1 MIRWAKWQRVTCS
14 ALLIVS
20 SMLCAEEKKP
30 SLPATTSTLLPCPLL
45 PTASNPTLP
54 APTVKPTDYACM
66 EQVSETEGSVEVRGK
81 KIDYTARAGT
91 LVLRDVHGAEK
102 ASLFYIAYTKRPEK
116 SDTEA
121 SKETSKRPLTFCT
134 NGGPGSSSVW
144 LHMGLL
150 GPMRVRLRDTEFTAP
165 PYQLIENEFCLL
177 DQTDLVFIDP
187 VSTGFSRAATGEATN
202 QFHGVREDVQ
212 WVAEFI
218 RLYLTRNSRWLSP
231 KFFIGESYGTTRAA
245 ALLYHLHKRG
255 VIDFNGVCLL
265 SMVLDFQNNQ
275 FDASNDLP
283 YLLALPTYTATA
295 WYHHRLPKDLQE
307 DFAKALKESEEFAL
321 NGYALALLK
330 GSNLTPS
337 EEEILVKKL
346 ARLTGLSPLYI
357 RQSHFRVEILHF
369 AKELLRD
376 QAQVVGRFDSRVKGI
391 STDLTGEIMEFDPSR
406 AAIFGAFTGGFNQ
419 YIRESLKWNSDLPY
433 NILVNVRP
441 WNFDDA
447 NNRYLS
453 TSQDLQELMT
463 QNPTIKVFVGS
474 SYFDLATLYFGA
486 QFTLQQ
492 MRLPSNI
499 RSHITLENYEAGH
512 MMYTHPASLKKL
524 REDLVNFYTNT
535 LKQTD

>member
-1 MIRWAKWQRVTCS
+1 MRRWAKWQKIAR
-14 ALLIVS
+14 ALLMVS
-20 SMLCAEEKKP
+20 STLCAEDKP
-30 SLPATTSTLLPCPLL
+30 AAL
-45 PTASNPTLP
+45 PTAALVSPLSCPT
-54 APTVKPTDYACM
+54 AKPSDYACM
-66 EQVSETEGSVEVRGK
+66 EQVSDTEGSVEIQGK
-81 KIDYTARAGT
+81 KIDYLARAAT

-102 ASLFYIAYTKRPEK
+102 ASLFYIAYTKKPENS
-116 SDTEA
+116 SDKATVNHAKEA
-121 SKETSKRPLTFCT
+121 SKRPITFCT

-150 GPMRVRLRDTEFTAP
+150 GPLRVVLRDTQFTPP
-165 PYQLIENEFCLL
+165 PYQLVENTFCLL

-187 VSTGFSRAATGEATN
+187 VSTGFSRAASNEATT

-218 RLYLTRNSRWLSP
+218 RLYLTRSNRWVSP

-275 FDASNDLP
+275 FDTSNDIP

-295 WYHHRLPKDLQE
+295 WYHHRLPKDLQD

-321 NGYALALLK
+321 NGYALSLLK
-330 GSNLTPS
+330 GSNLTPA
-337 EEEILVKKL
+337 EEETLVKKL
-346 ARLTGLSPLYI
+346 ARLTGLLPLYI
-357 RQSHFRVEILHF
+357 RQSNFRIDNLHF

-376 QAQVVGRFDSRVKGI
+376 QAQIVGRFDSRVKGI

-419 YIRESLKWNSDLPY
+419 YIRETLKWNSDLPY
-433 NILVNVRP
+433 NVIVNLRP

-486 QFTLQQ
+486 EYTLKQ
-492 MRLPSNI
+492 MRIPLSI
-499 RSHITLENYEAGH
+499 RSHITTANYEAGH

-524 REDLVNFYTNT
+524 REDLVSFYTTT
-535 LKQTD
+535 LKQAE